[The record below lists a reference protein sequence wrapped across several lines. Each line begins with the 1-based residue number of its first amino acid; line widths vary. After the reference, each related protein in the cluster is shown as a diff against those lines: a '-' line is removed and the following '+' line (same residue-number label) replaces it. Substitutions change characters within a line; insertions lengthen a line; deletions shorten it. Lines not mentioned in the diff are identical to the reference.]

1 MPASDVPGPGPATAL
16 APVIMLRPI
25 RTLVLARDL
34 AFRQRA
40 ITVLRD
46 LGPVAFAIVDLGAP
60 ERVIALIRE
69 QRADVVVL
77 DITGCAPAAAGVLTE
92 IRDRA
97 PMVGVV
103 VVSDEVEVRSHANR
117 ALPKWGWASELTQAV
132 QHVYRRDNRLN
143 EETPHV
149 NQRYD

>member
-1 MPASDVPGPGPATAL
+1 MRESDVSRPLPATAL

-40 ITVLRD
+40 VTVLGD
-46 LGPVAFAIVDLGAP
+46 LGPVAFAIVDLGVP

-77 DITGCAPAAAGVLTE
+77 DVTGCAPAIAGVVTE
-92 IRDRA
+92 LCERA
-97 PMVGVV
+97 PRVGVV
-103 VVSDEVEVRSHANR
+103 VVSDDVAVRTHGHR
-117 ALPKWGWASELTQAV
+117 ALPKWGWASELIQAV
-132 QHVYRRDNRLN
+132 QHAYHRDNPLN
-143 EETPHV
+143 EETLRVH
-149 NQRYD
+149 QRYD